1 MREQEEQYTAEAI
14 ARAVEE
20 LGLPLPPKM
29 PPLLPIPFEGKW
41 GVASPVAKMLGKGDQ
56 TRVNDIAE
64 GIAARLRALNHFSE
78 VYAEKGFVNCVFD
91 MGKVAT
97 DVVRDVLSRGADYGR
112 GEAVPGRVMVEYAQ
126 MNTHKELHIGHL
138 RNVALGAALVRIMR
152 FAGFDVIAASYPG
165 DSGTHVAKCLW
176 CYLTFHN
183 GEEPSDPAKRGRF
196 LGDIYVEGN
205 SRLNYR
211 ADVRKFIDR
220 FVQEDTSFF
229 NQTDRIVKD
238 LRRAGLNERDVAQ
251 LMAVFTRKKP
261 FDPAIFSDGT
271 VPQVWA
277 VIGQELRAERLRDAN
292 RHPVESERSEAL
304 IELWQEYQ
312 RLDTT
317 FADWWGPSATWES
330 EMRALYQRMETKEPE
345 AIAVWERTRRWS
357 LDELET
363 VFAELGAPIEV
374 WFFESEM
381 EEPGRQIVE
390 ELLERGIAEISEGI
404 PVVKID
410 EKLGLE
416 KETYRVFPILRSDG
430 TTLYSTK
437 DLALAQ
443 VKFEQYHIE
452 RSIYVVDSEQSL
464 HFQQV
469 FKTLELMGFP
479 QAAQCY
485 HLAYERLALPE
496 GRISSRSGTVI
507 AFEDVAAEAR
517 ARARAAVEEKNPD
530 LPDETKARV
539 AEAVGIG
546 AFLYTMVD
554 RDNNKGIIFDWDRAL
569 SFDGRAAPYIQY
581 AHARAC
587 RILERAAAEGSQ
599 IPDATTDIHL
609 DRPQTEELNLLE
621 QIGAF
626 PTEVRRAAEAY
637 KPLAIANYVYELAK
651 RFSDF
656 YGACPVVQAEEPTRT
671 ARLALV
677 AATRRT
683 LANGLALLGVRAPE
697 VM

>member
-1 MREQEEQYTAEAI
+1 MLEQEEQYAI
-14 ARAVEE
+14 DAIRNALSDMGYTEE
-20 LGLPLPPKM
+20 KIPVRGIPGAWGLAST
-29 PPLLPIPFEGKW
+29 
-41 GVASPVAKMLGKGDQ
+41 VAMKLSKGNRQ
-56 TRVNDIAE
+56 LATEIAE
-64 GIAARLRALNHFSE
+64 GVAERLRALNHFAR
-78 VYAEKGFVNCVFD
+78 VYVENNYINCLFD
-91 MGKVAT
+91 VGKVAT
-97 DVVRDVLSRGADYGR
+97 AVVRGVLSQGADYGR
-112 GEAVPGRVMVEYAQ
+112 GAAVPGRVMVEYAQ
-126 MNTHKELHIGHL
+126 LNTHKEFHIGHL

-183 GEEPSDPAKRGRF
+183 GEEPADPSKRGQF
-196 LGDIYVEGN
+196 LGNIYVEGN
-205 SRLNYR
+205 NRLNFR
-211 ADVRKFIDR
+211 ADVRKFVDR
-220 FVQEDTSFF
+220 FIQEDTSFF

-238 LRRAGLNERDVAQ
+238 LRRAGLDERDIAP

-261 FDPAIFSDGT
+261 FDPATFHGAET
-271 VPQVWA
+271 VAQVWA
-277 VIGQELRAERLRDAN
+277 MIGQELRAERQRDAA
-292 RHPVESERSEAL
+292 RHQTEEERSAAL
-304 IELWQEYQ
+304 ADLWQQYQ
-312 RLDTT
+312 RLDRT
-317 FADWWGPSATWES
+317 FAEWWGPSATWES
-330 EMRALYQRMETKEPE
+330 EMRALYQRMEAKEPE
-345 AIAVWERTRRWS
+345 TMAVWQRTRQWS
-357 LDELET
+357 LDELQAT
-363 VFAELGAPIEV
+363 FAQLGAPIEV

-381 EEPGRQIVE
+381 EEPGRKIVA
-390 ELLERGIAEISEGI
+390 ELLERGIAEISDGL

-416 KETYRVFPILRSDG
+416 QETYRVLPILRSDG

-443 VKFEQYHIE
+443 VKFEQYQIE

-485 HLAYERLALPE
+485 HLAYERLWLPE
-496 GRISSRSGTVI
+496 GKISSRSGNAI
-507 AFEDVAAEAR
+507 SFEDVATEAR

-530 LPDETKARV
+530 LPEGTKASV
-539 AEAVGIG
+539 AEAVSIG
-546 AFLYTMVD
+546 AILYAMVD
-554 RDNNKGIIFDWDRAL
+554 RDNNKVIIFDWERAL
-569 SFDGRAAPYIQY
+569 SFDGHAAPYIQY

-587 RILERAAAEGSQ
+587 RILERAAAERAV
-599 IPDATTDIHL
+599 IPDATTAL
-609 DRPQTEELNLLE
+609 FLASPQPEELNLLE

-637 KPLAIANYVYELAK
+637 KPLTIANYVYELAK

-677 AATRRT
+677 AATRQT
-683 LANGLALLGVRAPE
+683 LANGLALLGIRAPE

>member
-1 MREQEEQYTAEAI
+1 MLEQEEQYAIEAI
-14 ARAVEE
+14 RGALAEMGYTEE
-20 LGLPLPPKM
+20 KIPVRGIPGAWGLAST
-29 PPLLPIPFEGKW
+29 
-41 GVASPVAKMLGKGDQ
+41 VAMKLSKGNRELA
-56 TRVNDIAE
+56 TEIAE
-64 GIAARLRALNHFSE
+64 GVAERLRALNHFAD
-78 VYAEKGFVNCVFD
+78 VYVENNYINCIFD
-91 MGKVAT
+91 VGKVAT
-97 DVVRDVLSRGADYGR
+97 AVVRSVLGQGADYGR

-126 MNTHKELHIGHL
+126 MNTHKDFHIGHL

-165 DSGTHVAKCLW
+165 DSGTHVTKCLW
-176 CYLTFHN
+176 CYLAFHN
-183 GEEPSDPAKRGRF
+183 GEEPSDPSKRGQF

-220 FVQEDTSFF
+220 FIQEDAAFG
-229 NQTDRIVKD
+229 NQTDRIMKD
-238 LRRAGLNERDVAQ
+238 LRQAGLNERDIAP
-251 LMAVFTRKKP
+251 LMAVCVHKKP
-261 FDPAIFSDGT
+261 FDPANFRSDET
-271 VPQVWA
+271 VPKFWA
-277 VIGQELRAERLRDAN
+277 IIGQELRAERARDAN
-292 RHPVESERSEAL
+292 KHPIESERSEPLA
-304 IELWQEYQ
+304 ELWQEYQ
-312 RLDTT
+312 RLDKT
-317 FADWWGPSATWES
+317 FAAWWEPSATWES
-330 EMRALYQRMETKEPE
+330 DMRALYQRLETKEPE
-345 AIAVWERTRRWS
+345 AIAVWQRTRQWS
-357 LDELET
+357 LDELHA
-363 VFAELGAPIEV
+363 VFAQLGAPIEV

-381 EEPGRQIVE
+381 EEPGRQIVG
-390 ELLERGIAEISEGI
+390 ELLERGIAEMSEGI

-416 KETYRVFPILRSDG
+416 KETYRVLPILRSDG

-443 VKFEQYHIE
+443 VKFEQYRIE
-452 RSIYVVDSEQSL
+452 RSIYVVDSAQSL

-485 HLAYERLALPE
+485 HLAYEWLSLPE
-496 GRISSRSGTVI
+496 GKISSRSGNAI
-507 AFEDVAAEAR
+507 SFEDVAAEAV

-530 LPDETKARV
+530 LPEETKASV

-546 AFLYTMVD
+546 ALLYGMVD
-554 RDNNKGIIFDWDRAL
+554 RDNNKVIVFEWERAL
-569 SFDGRAAPYIQY
+569 SFDGHAAPYIQY

-587 RILERAAAEGSQ
+587 RILERAAAEGAQ
-599 IPDATTDIHL
+599 EPDATTAL
-609 DRPQTEELNLLE
+609 SLASPQPEELNLLE
-621 QIGAF
+621 QLGAF

-677 AATRRT
+677 AATRQT
-683 LANGLALLGVRAPE
+683 LANALALLGVRAPA